1 MMAQAGR
8 IASIP
13 PTAGLTAWYRMS
25 GNANDSVGSQHL
37 TVTGATLT
45 TDRKGASNAAYSF
58 PSSFKLLK
66 RTNFNRGAGLAI
78 GISLWVYPTSYGA
91 GYGSWI
97 INNRAD
103 GAGMLNFQLFYS
115 LSVDIFRMTF
125 WDSAGTGNNFDVAK
139 SYIPLNT
146 WTHIVIT
153 TVGTSG
159 QNVNIYV
166 NKELVVS
173 GVLTIDI
180 NNATTSILAIG
191 NMSWVSWETG
201 GQFFGKIDDVRIYN
215 RLLSPSEVSKLYNE

>member
-45 TDRKGASNAAYSF
+45 TDRKGAANAAYSF

-66 RTNFNRGAGLAI
+66 RTDFNRGSGLAI

-97 INNRAD
+97 INNRND
-103 GAGMLNFQLFYS
+103 STGLNFQFFF
-115 LSVDIFRMTF
+115 SVNLDLFRMTF
-125 WDSAGTGNNFDVAK
+125 FSSSGTTNMFGVAK
-139 SYIPLNT
+139 ANIPLNT

-153 TVGTSG
+153 TEGTVG
-159 QNVNIYV
+159 QNVNIYI
-166 NKELVVS
+166 NRNLVVS
-173 GVLTIDI
+173 GALTIDI
-180 NNATTSILAIG
+180 NNATDGAFALG
-191 NMSWVSWETG
+191 NMAWTSWETG